1 MNIQEEIGN
10 PLAPLRRG
18 PNGLAFDTH
27 GIMLNVALVSTKD
40 LSLVN
45 SSVRKINPAFA
56 GKCVA
61 VAVALAVACAGV
73 ATEPARDRQHFNFL
87 TRHKG

>member
-1 MNIQEEIGN
+1 MNLPEEISN

-18 PNGLAFDTH
+18 PNGLAFDAH

-40 LSLVN
+40 QSLVN

-56 GKCVA
+56 GKCMA
-61 VAVALAVACAGV
+61 VAVACAGV